1 MKQEKMKKD
10 GGRYSLKGSSLW
22 GVLIFCVLIIVD
34 LLTKMA
40 AEIYFSDPKA
50 TPIAIIPD
58 WILID
63 FTYNRGISYGMGSD
77 APPLAKMIVILATA
91 VVMVL
96 LSILYFKADKRRSLL
111 RLSLVLVVAGGAGNL
126 IDRVYYKVWEEV
138 GAIGI
143 RGLEVGVRDMVNISR
158 LGFGVCNFADFFI
171 SAGAVM
177 LVLCFLFFDRDAFF
191 PVGKYK
197 ALAKEWE
204 EKEEAKQAEKQR
216 KKDGESNG

>member
-1 MKQEKMKKD
+1 MDQQKRKKQ

-22 GVLIFCVLIIVD
+22 GVLIFCVLILVD

-40 AEIYFSDPKA
+40 AEIYFSDPQA

-77 APPLAKMIVILATA
+77 APPVAKIIVIAATA
-91 VVMVL
+91 VIMLL
-96 LSILYFKADKRRSLL
+96 LSVLYFKVDKRRSLL
-111 RLSLVLVVAGGAGNL
+111 RVALVFVVAGGAGNL
-126 IDRVYYKVWEEV
+126 IDRVYYKVWQEV

-158 LGFGVCNFADFFI
+158 LGFGICNFADFFI
-171 SAGAVM
+171 SAGAVL
-177 LVLCFLFFDRDAFF
+177 LVLAFLFFDRDAFF

-197 ALAKEWE
+197 ALAKELE
-204 EKEEAKQAEKQR
+204 EKEAEKQA
-216 KKDGESNG
+216 KEDGKNNG

>member
-1 MKQEKMKKD
+1 MDQQKRKKQ

-22 GVLIFCVLIIVD
+22 GVLIFCVLILVD

-40 AEIYFSDPKA
+40 AEIYFSDPQA

-77 APPLAKMIVILATA
+77 APPVAKIIVIAATA
-91 VVMVL
+91 VIMLL
-96 LSILYFKADKRRSLL
+96 LSVLYFKVDKRRSLL
-111 RLSLVLVVAGGAGNL
+111 RVALVFVVAGGAGNL
-126 IDRVYYKVWEEV
+126 IDRVYYKVWQEV

-158 LGFGVCNFADFFI
+158 LGFGICNFADFFI
-171 SAGAVM
+171 SAGAVL
-177 LVLCFLFFDRDAFF
+177 LVLAFLFFDRDAFF

-197 ALAKEWE
+197 ELAKELE
-204 EKEEAKQAEKQR
+204 EKEAEKQA
-216 KKDGESNG
+216 KEDGKNNG

>member
-1 MKQEKMKKD
+1 MDQQKRKKQ

-22 GVLIFCVLIIVD
+22 GVLIFCVLILVD

-40 AEIYFSDPKA
+40 AEIYFSDPQA

-77 APPLAKMIVILATA
+77 APPVAKIIVIAATA
-91 VVMVL
+91 VIMLL
-96 LSILYFKADKRRSLL
+96 LSVLYFKVDKRRSLL
-111 RLSLVLVVAGGAGNL
+111 RVALVFVVAGGAGNL
-126 IDRVYYKVWEEV
+126 IDRVYYKVWQEV

-158 LGFGVCNFADFFI
+158 LGFGICNFADFFI
-171 SAGAVM
+171 SAGAVL
-177 LVLCFLFFDRDAFF
+177 LVLAFLFFDRDAFF

-197 ALAKEWE
+197 
-204 EKEEAKQAEKQR
+204 
-216 KKDGESNG
+216 

>member
-1 MKQEKMKKD
+1 MDKEKTKNE

-22 GVLIFCVLIIVD
+22 GVFLFCVLIIVD

-40 AEIYFSDPKA
+40 AEIYFSNPQA
-50 TPIAIIPD
+50 APIAIIPD

-77 APPLAKMIVILATA
+77 APPVAKIIVIAATA
-91 VVMVL
+91 VIMLL
-96 LSILYFKADKRRSLL
+96 LSVLYFKADKRRSLL
-111 RLSLVLVVAGGAGNL
+111 RVALVFVVAGGAGNL
-126 IDRVYYKVWEEV
+126 IDRVYYKVWQEV

-197 ALAKEWE
+197 ALAKELE
-204 EKEEAKQAEKQR
+204 EKEEAKKAQKQSKEKN
-216 KKDGESNG
+216 NG